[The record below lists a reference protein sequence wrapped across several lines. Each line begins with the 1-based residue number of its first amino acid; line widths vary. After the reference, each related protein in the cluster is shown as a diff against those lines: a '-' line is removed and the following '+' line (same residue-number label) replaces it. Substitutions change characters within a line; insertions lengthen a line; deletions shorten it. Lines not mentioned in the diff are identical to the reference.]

1 MEVYRSCYD
10 ESFESK
16 NMKLDEWITYKTN
29 VRNKSKNIKIGIE
42 NIKISVDGDTAKAVF
57 TQKYSSSI
65 LKDKGQKTLEL
76 KKSGNDWKI
85 YKEFM

>member
-1 MEVYRSCYD
+1 
-10 ESFESK
+10 
-16 NMKLDEWITYKTN
+16 MKLDEWITYKTN